1 MNHTPT
7 GSTGAAIISPNNVL
21 ANAMLRAVDM
31 VRPRLQAT
39 HPDRVAFCVG
49 TQINGAPHL
58 GTSLVQTAAFLLAK
72 ATKRTFNVDAV
83 VRFGALDNAP
93 YDIRLDPETHHAYQ
107 QTYYHALGREGV
119 RELMGKYYRTLFDSL
134 ADATGVDYEVETY
147 TTQQHDPV
155 FRHEFLAT
163 LGRLEQI
170 RWPLAPSHGQVHL
183 RLPCPEC
190 GWAEKRAERTKLI
203 RVGSGGADFTAVCTD
218 HGPYEV
224 AVTADSGAYLD
235 LATLY
240 RNLVKER
247 MAMRDPVT
255 MSVMIKGG
263 DWAYG
268 CQLVD
273 EAFALLPGL
282 VPPPRVFTPMVLT
295 DTGAKLSK
303 SLIRDG
309 KVPPPPGT
317 RDWMLDI
324 TTWPGDVDSFVDA
337 MVWLV
342 GRMLADPKHFY
353 RSYTTQEL
361 DRIMTARPQSSTGVR
376 AREMNLYRRYFDL
389 VAAGRKTIEV
399 RVQYPNLRN
408 LAAGDHI
415 RFVCGRD
422 DVLTRVK
429 RVARYTSF
437 EEMLDAEGAA
447 NVNPDS
453 PREQQMANI
462 RRIYGPEKEALGV
475 LAIEIEL
482 LQPATA

>member
-1 MNHTPT
+1 MSSN
-7 GSTGAAIISPNNVL
+7 GSSLEIVSPNNVL
-21 ANAMLRAVDM
+21 ANAMLRSVDM

-39 HPDRVAFCVG
+39 NPDRVAFCVG

-72 ATKRTFNVDAV
+72 QTKRAFGVDTI

-93 YDIRLDPETHHAYQ
+93 YDVRLDPETHHAYQ
-107 QTYYHALGREGV
+107 QTYFHALGADGV
-119 RELMGKYYRTLFDSL
+119 EDLLGKYYRAMFDSL
-134 ADATGVDYEVETY
+134 ADATGVDYEIETY
-147 TTQQHDPV
+147 TAQQADPA

-163 LGRLEQI
+163 LGRLDQI

-183 RLPCPEC
+183 RLPCPQC
-190 GWAEKRAERTKLI
+190 GWAEKRAERTRLL
-203 RVGSGGADFTAVCTD
+203 RAGSGGADFAAVCTD
-218 HGPYEV
+218 HGDYEV
-224 AVTADSGAYLD
+224 AVTADTSAYLD

-247 MAMRDPVT
+247 LAVRDHVTLPV
-255 MSVMIKGG
+255 MVKGG

-273 EAFALLPGL
+273 EAFAQLPGL
-282 VPPPRVFTPMVLT
+282 APPPRVFTPMVLT

-309 KVPPPPGT
+309 RVAPPPGA
-317 RDWMLDI
+317 RPWMLDV
-324 TTWPGDVDSFVDA
+324 TDWDGDTDSFVDA

-353 RSYTTQEL
+353 RSYTTAEL
-361 DRIMTARPQSSTGVR
+361 DRIMTGRPATTTTPR

-389 VAAGRKTIEV
+389 VAAGTKTIEV
-399 RVQYPNLRN
+399 RVCYPNLRT
-408 LAAGDHI
+408 LKVGDHI

-422 DVLTRVK
+422 DALTKVK
-429 RVARYTSF
+429 RVARYATF
-437 EEMLDAEGAA
+437 EEMLDTEGPER
-447 NVNPDS
+447 VNPTS
-453 PREQQMANI
+453 PRDQQLANI
-462 RRIYGPEKEALGV
+462 RRIYGPDKEALGV

-482 LQPATA
+482 LNAPA

>member
-1 MNHTPT
+1 MN
-7 GSTGAAIISPNNVL
+7 STTETVELISPNNVL

-31 VRPRLQAT
+31 VRPRIQAT
-39 HPDRVAFCVG
+39 SPDRVAFCVG

-72 ATKRTFNVDAV
+72 QAKRTFGVDTI

-93 YDIRLDPETHHAYQ
+93 HDIRLDPETHHAYQ
-107 QTYYHALGREGV
+107 QTYFHALGTDGV
-119 RELMGKYYRTLFDSL
+119 DDLIGKYYRAMFDSL
-134 ADATGVDYEVETY
+134 ADATGVDYEIETY
-147 TTQQHDPV
+147 TAQQADPA

-170 RWPLAPSHGQVHL
+170 RWPLAPSHGQVHI
-183 RLPCPEC
+183 RLPCPDC
-190 GWAEKRAERTKLI
+190 GWAEKRAERTRLL
-203 RVGSGGADFTAVCTD
+203 RTGSGGADFAAVCTD
-218 HGPYEV
+218 HGDYN
-224 AVTADSGAYLD
+224 AAITADTGAYLD

-247 MAMRDPVT
+247 LAVRDHIT
-255 MSVMIKGG
+255 LSVMVKGG

-273 EAFALLPGL
+273 EAFAQLPSL
-282 VPPPRVFTPMVLT
+282 APPPRVFTPMVLT

-309 KVPPPPGT
+309 KVAAPPGA
-317 RDWMLDI
+317 RPWMLDI
-324 TTWPGDVDSFVDA
+324 TAWDGDVDSFIDA

-342 GRMLADPKHFY
+342 SKMLADPKHFY
-353 RSYTTQEL
+353 RSYTTAEL
-361 DRIMTARPQSSTGVR
+361 DRIMTARPTTTTGVR

-389 VAAGRKTIEV
+389 VANGTKTIEV
-399 RVQYPNLRN
+399 RVCYPNLRT
-408 LAAGDHI
+408 LKAGDHI
-415 RFVCGRD
+415 RFICGRD
-422 DVLTRVK
+422 DALTRVK
-429 RVARYTSF
+429 RVARYASF
-437 EEMLDAEGAA
+437 EELLDTEGPEH
-447 NVNPDS
+447 VNPTS
-453 PREQQMANI
+453 PRDQQLANI

-482 LQPATA
+482 LNAPA

>member
-1 MNHTPT
+1 MNGRTD
-7 GSTGAAIISPNNVL
+7 SMEIISPNNVL
-21 ANAMLRAVDM
+21 ANAMLRSVDM

-39 HPDRVAFCVG
+39 NPDRVAFCVG

-72 ATKRTFNVDAV
+72 QTKRAFGIDTI

-107 QTYYHALGREGV
+107 QTYIHALGADGV
-119 RELMGKYYRTLFDSL
+119 EDLIGKYYWAMFDSL
-134 ADATGVDYEVETY
+134 ADATGVDYEIETY
-147 TTQQHDPV
+147 SHQQADPT

-163 LGRLEQI
+163 LGRLDQI
-170 RWPLAPSHGQVHL
+170 RWPLAPSHGQVHI
-183 RLPCPEC
+183 RLPCPQC
-190 GWAEKRAERTKLI
+190 GWAEKRAERTRLL
-203 RVGSGGADFTAVCTD
+203 RTGSGGADFAAVCTD
-218 HGPYEV
+218 HGDYEV
-224 AVTADSGAYLD
+224 AVTADTSAYLD

-247 MAMRDPVT
+247 LAARDHVT
-255 MSVMIKGG
+255 LSVMIKGG

-273 EAFALLPGL
+273 EAFAQLPGL
-282 VPPPRVFTPMVLT
+282 APPPRVFTPMVLT

-303 SLIRDG
+303 SLIREG
-309 KVPPPPGT
+309 RVAPPPGAHP
-317 RDWMLDI
+317 WMLDV
-324 TTWPGDVDSFVDA
+324 TDWDGDTDSFVDA

-342 GRMLADPKHFY
+342 TRMLADPKHFY
-353 RSYTTQEL
+353 RSYTTAEL
-361 DRIMTARPQSSTGVR
+361 DRIMTARPATTTGVR

-389 VAAGRKTIEV
+389 VAAGTKTIEV

-408 LAAGDHI
+408 LVAGDHI

-422 DVLTRVK
+422 DALTRVK

-437 EEMLDAEGAA
+437 EEMLDTEGPER
-447 NVNPDS
+447 VNPTS
-453 PREQQMANI
+453 PRDQQLANI

-482 LQPATA
+482 LDQDH

>member
-1 MNHTPT
+1 MN
-7 GSTGAAIISPNNVL
+7 GRDSVEIISPNNVL
-21 ANAMLRAVDM
+21 ANAMLRSVDM
-31 VRPRLQAT
+31 VRPRLQAMG
-39 HPDRVAFCVG
+39 PDRVAFCVG

-72 ATKRTFNVDAV
+72 QTKRAFGVDTV

-107 QTYYHALGREGV
+107 QTYFHALGTDGIEDLV
-119 RELMGKYYRTLFDSL
+119 GKYYRAMFDSL

-147 TTQQHDPV
+147 SAQQASPA

-163 LGRLEQI
+163 LGRLDQI

-183 RLPCPEC
+183 RFPCPEC
-190 GWAEKRAERTKLI
+190 GWAEKRAERTQLL
-203 RVGSGGADFTAVCTD
+203 RAGSGGADFAAVCTD
-218 HGPYEV
+218 HGSYEV
-224 AVTADSGAYLD
+224 AVTADTPTYLD

-247 MAMRDPVT
+247 LAARDHVT
-255 MSVMIKGG
+255 LSVMVKGG
-263 DWAYG
+263 DWAFG

-273 EAFALLPGL
+273 EAFAQLPGL
-282 VPPPRVFTPMVLT
+282 VPPPRIFTPMVLT

-303 SLIRDG
+303 SLIREG
-309 KVPPPPGT
+309 KIAPPPGAHP
-317 RDWMLDI
+317 WMLDV
-324 TTWPGDVDSFVDA
+324 TAWEGDADSYVDA
-337 MVWLV
+337 LVWLV
-342 GRMLADPKHFY
+342 GKMLADPKHFY
-353 RSYTTQEL
+353 RSYTTAEL
-361 DRIMTARPQSSTGVR
+361 DKLMTARPAATTGLR

-389 VAAGRKTIEV
+389 VADGSKTIEV
-399 RVQYPNLRN
+399 RVQYPNLRR

-422 DVLTRVK
+422 DALTRVR
-429 RVARYTSF
+429 RVARYASF
-437 EEMLDAEGAA
+437 EELLDTEGPEK
-447 NVNPDS
+447 VNPAS
-453 PREQQMANI
+453 PRDQQLANI

-482 LQPATA
+482 VSPPS

>member
-1 MNHTPT
+1 MSSEPVE
-7 GSTGAAIISPNNVL
+7 IISPNNVL
-21 ANAMLRAVDM
+21 ANAMLRSVDM

-39 HPDRVAFCVG
+39 NPDRVAFCVG

-93 YDIRLDPETHHAYQ
+93 YDVRLDPETHHAYQ
-107 QTYYHALGREGV
+107 QAYAHALGDQAV
-119 RELMGKYYRTLFDSL
+119 SELIEKYYRGMFDSL
-134 ADATGVDYEVETY
+134 ADATGVDYEIETY
-147 TTQQHDPV
+147 SAQQADPM

-183 RLPCPEC
+183 RLPCPQC
-190 GWAEKRAERTKLI
+190 GWAEKRAERTELL
-203 RVGSGGADFTAVCTD
+203 RTGSGGADFAAVCTD
-218 HGPYEV
+218 HGEYEV
-224 AVTADSGAYLD
+224 TVTADTDTYLD

-247 MAMRDPVT
+247 VASRDHVT
-255 MSVMIKGG
+255 MSVMVKGG
-263 DWAYG
+263 DWAFG

-273 EAFALLPGL
+273 EAFAQLPGL
-282 VPPPRVFTPMVLT
+282 APPARIFTPMVLT

-309 KVPPPPGT
+309 KVPPPPGA
-317 RDWMLDI
+317 RPWMLDV
-324 TTWPGDVDSFVDA
+324 TEWPGDVDSYVDA
-337 MVWLV
+337 LVWLV
-342 GRMLADPKHFY
+342 GRMIADPKHFY

-361 DRIMTARPQSSTGVR
+361 NRIMTSRPATTMGVR

-399 RVQYPNLRN
+399 RVQYPNLRR
-408 LAAGDHI
+408 LKAGDHI

-422 DVLTRVK
+422 DALTRVK
-429 RVARYTSF
+429 RVAKYDSF
-437 EEMLDAEGAA
+437 EKMLDGEGPA

-453 PREQQMANI
+453 PREQQLANI

-482 LQPATA
+482 LAPSTDR

>member
-1 MNHTPT
+1 MT
-7 GSTGAAIISPNNVL
+7 GRPDAVELISPNNVL
-21 ANAMLRAVDM
+21 ANAMLRSVDT

-39 HPDRVAFCVG
+39 NPDRVAFCVG

-72 ATKRTFNVDAV
+72 ATKRAFGVDTV
-83 VRFGALDNAP
+83 VQFGALDNAP
-93 YDIRLDPETHHAYQ
+93 YDIQLDPETHHAYQ
-107 QTYYHALGREGV
+107 QTYFHALGSDGV
-119 RELMGKYYRTLFDSL
+119 DDLVDKYYLAVFDSL
-134 ADATGVDYEVETY
+134 ADATGVDYEIETY
-147 TTQQHDPV
+147 TAQQADPA
-155 FRHEFLAT
+155 FRHDFLAT
-163 LGRLEQI
+163 LGRFDQI

-190 GWAEKRAERTKLI
+190 GWAEKRAERTRLL
-203 RVGSGGADFTAVCTD
+203 RTGSGGADFAAVCMN
-218 HGPYEV
+218 HGEYEV
-224 AVTADSGAYLD
+224 AVTADTSAYLD
-235 LATLY
+235 LTTLY

-247 MAMRDPVT
+247 LATRDHVT
-255 MSVMIKGG
+255 LSVMVKGG

-273 EAFALLPGL
+273 EAFAQLPGL
-282 VPPPRVFTPMVLT
+282 APPPRIFTPMVLT

-303 SLIRDG
+303 SLIREG
-309 KVPPPPGT
+309 KVAPPPGT
-317 RDWMLDI
+317 HPWMLDV
-324 TTWPGDVDSFVDA
+324 TEWPGDVDSYVDA

-342 GRMLADPKHFY
+342 TTMIADPKHFY

-361 DRIMTARPQSSTGVR
+361 DRLMTARPTTTTATR

-389 VAAGRKTIEV
+389 VAAGQKKIEV

-408 LAAGDHI
+408 LKAGDHI

-422 DVLTRVK
+422 DALTKVTRI
-429 RVARYTSF
+429 ARYTSF
-437 EEMLDAEGAA
+437 EEMLDTEGPA

-453 PREQQMANI
+453 PRDQQIANI

-482 LQPATA
+482 IDDQAAP

>member
-1 MNHTPT
+1 M
-7 GSTGAAIISPNNVL
+7 SAEIISPNNVL
-21 ANAMLRAVDM
+21 ANAMVRAVDM
-31 VRPRLQAT
+31 IRPRLQAT
-39 HPDRVAFCVG
+39 SPDRVAFCVG

-72 ATKRTFNVDAV
+72 ATKRTFNVDAI

-107 QTYYHALGREGV
+107 QTYFHALGGQAIGD
-119 RELMGKYYRTLFDSL
+119 LIGKYYRAMFDSL
-134 ADATGVDYEVETY
+134 ADATGVDYEIETY
-147 TTQQHDPV
+147 SAQQATPA

-163 LGRLEQI
+163 LGHLDQI

-190 GWAEKRAERTKLI
+190 SWAEKRAERTRLL
-203 RVGSGGADFTAVCTD
+203 RAGPGGADFTAVCTD
-218 HGPYEV
+218 HGDYKI
-224 AVTADSGAYLD
+224 AVTADTGAYLD

-247 MAMRDPVT
+247 LAARDHVT
-255 MSVMIKGG
+255 LSVMVKGG

-273 EAFALLPGL
+273 EAFTQLPGL
-282 VPPPRVFTPMVLT
+282 APPSRVFTPMVLT

-303 SLIRDG
+303 SLIREG
-309 KVPPPPGT
+309 KVPPPRGARP
-317 RDWMLDI
+317 WMLDV
-324 TTWPGDVDSFVDA
+324 TEWPGDTDSYVDA

-342 GRMLADPKHFY
+342 SRMLADPRHFY
-353 RSYTTQEL
+353 RSYTTAEL
-361 DRIMTARPQSSTGVR
+361 DRIMTTRPATSAGVR

-389 VAAGRKTIEV
+389 VANGSKTIEV
-399 RVQYPNLRN
+399 RVQYPNLRH
-408 LAAGDHI
+408 LKAGDYI
-415 RFVCGRD
+415 RFICGRD
-422 DVLTRVK
+422 DALTRVA
-429 RVARYTSF
+429 RVTRYNSF
-437 EEMLDAEGAA
+437 EQLLDTEGPEK
-447 NVNPDS
+447 VNPSS
-453 PREQQMANI
+453 PRDQQLANI

-482 LQPATA
+482 VTEPAT

>member
-1 MNHTPT
+1 MNGRTD
-7 GSTGAAIISPNNVL
+7 SMEIISPNNVL
-21 ANAMLRAVDM
+21 ANAMLRSVDM

-39 HPDRVAFCVG
+39 NPDRVAFCVG

-72 ATKRTFNVDAV
+72 QTKRAFGVDTI

-107 QTYYHALGREGV
+107 QTYIHALGADGV
-119 RELMGKYYRTLFDSL
+119 EDLIGKYYWAMFDSL
-134 ADATGVDYEVETY
+134 ADATGVDYEIETY
-147 TTQQHDPV
+147 SHQQADPT

-163 LGRLEQI
+163 LGRLDQI
-170 RWPLAPSHGQVHL
+170 RWPLAPSHGQVHI
-183 RLPCPEC
+183 RLPCPQC
-190 GWAEKRAERTKLI
+190 GWAEKRAERTRLL
-203 RVGSGGADFTAVCTD
+203 RTGSGGADFAAVCTD
-218 HGPYEV
+218 HGDYEV
-224 AVTADSGAYLD
+224 AVTADTSAYLD

-247 MAMRDPVT
+247 LAARDHVT
-255 MSVMIKGG
+255 LSVMVKGG

-273 EAFALLPGL
+273 EAFAQLPGL
-282 VPPPRVFTPMVLT
+282 APPPRVFTPMVLT

-303 SLIRDG
+303 SLIREG
-309 KVPPPPGT
+309 RVAPPPGAHP
-317 RDWMLDI
+317 WMLDV
-324 TTWPGDVDSFVDA
+324 TDWDGDTDSFVDA

-342 GRMLADPKHFY
+342 TRMLADPKHFY
-353 RSYTTQEL
+353 RSYTTAEL
-361 DRIMTARPQSSTGVR
+361 DRIMTARPATTTGVR

-389 VAAGRKTIEV
+389 VAAGTKTIEV

-422 DVLTRVK
+422 DALTRVK

-437 EEMLDAEGAA
+437 EEMLDTEGPER
-447 NVNPDS
+447 VNPTS
-453 PREQQMANI
+453 PRDQQLANI

-482 LQPATA
+482 LDQDH